1 MVMTALSVNVNK
13 VAWLRNAR
21 GGSRPDLCDM
31 TRAIIRAG
39 ANGIT
44 IHPRPDQRHIRPPD
58 VFDLRDVVAA
68 AKDVEFNIEGNPTA
82 GPRENGYPGFRQL
95 VEAAKPAQ
103 CTLVPDTEHQLTSDH
118 GWDLGEATTFD
129 SVKSII
135 TTYQD
140 LGSRV
145 SLFIDPDP
153 DQISRARDAGAD
165 RIELYTGP
173 YADSAAK
180 YGIDSNEAH
189 ECWKRYRR
197 AVIHAKERGL
207 GINAG
212 HDLNLTNL
220 ARFCSIGNI
229 NEVSIGH
236 ALIADALELGLTV
249 TIKRYLEAL
258 DMAASDARVPLA

>member
-1 MVMTALSVNVNK
+1 MTALSVNVNK

-21 GGSRPDLCDM
+21 GGSRPDLSET
-31 TRAIIRAG
+31 TRTVIKAG

-44 IHPRPDQRHIRPPD
+44 VHPRPDQRHIRPQD
-58 VFDLRDVVAA
+58 VIDIQAVISATN
-68 AKDVEFNIEGNPTA
+68 DVEFNIEGNPTA
-82 GPRENGYPGFRQL
+82 EPRENGYPGFYQL
-95 VEAAKPAQ
+95 VEAAKPDQ

-118 GWDLGEATTFD
+118 GWELRESTTFD
-129 SVKSII
+129 SVRSII
-135 TTYQD
+135 AKYQD
-140 LGSRV
+140 LGTRV

-153 DQISRARDAGAD
+153 DQISRARDVGAD

-173 YADSAAK
+173 YADSVAT
-180 YGIDSNEAH
+180 YGIDSEEAGKQW
-189 ECWKRYRR
+189 ELYRR

-236 ALIADALELGLTV
+236 ALIADALELGLTI